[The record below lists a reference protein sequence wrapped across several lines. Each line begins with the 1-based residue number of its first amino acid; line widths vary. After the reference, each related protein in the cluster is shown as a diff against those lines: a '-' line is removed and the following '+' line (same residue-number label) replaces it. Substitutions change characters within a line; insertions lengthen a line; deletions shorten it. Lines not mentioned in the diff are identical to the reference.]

1 MVTQLALSLAV
12 HVQSVGLL
20 TLILFRPPSRCA
32 ETLDG
37 STVNVHD
44 VPGWLTVTCSP
55 AIVIL
60 AFRCGVP
67 PFDVAVKVTVPF
79 PLPFAPPVIVIQEVC
94 SVAVHVQPDGA
105 STEKAEPPPA
115 AGTDRFVG
123 VTV

>member
-1 MVTQLALSLAV
+1 MVTQLAVSLAV
-12 HVQSVGLL
+12 HAQSVEFL
-20 TLILFRPPSRCA
+20 TLILTRPPSRRT
-32 ETLDG
+32 ERPDG

-94 SVAVHVQPDGA
+94 SVAVHEQPDGA
-105 STEKAEPPPA
+105 ATEKVELPPA
-115 AGTDRFVG
+115 AGTDRLVG
-123 VTV
+123 VTE